1 MLEWMLG
8 LLVVAI
14 LIAKILEFFDVI
26 DPFEILVALLKLTA
40 GLLFAVGAFFVY
52 LVTRR
57 TKEKKS

>member
-14 LIAKILEFFDVI
+14 LIAKVLEFFDVA
-26 DPFEILVALLKLTA
+26 DPFEIIVVLLKLTA

-52 LVTRR
+52 LVTRHP
-57 TKEKKS
+57 KEKKS